1 MTTFKVKEVSK
12 YISNVLRRDSFL
24 SNISVEG
31 EVSNF
36 KKSGGHSYFSI
47 KDDEAMLKCVVF
59 KTIPIAQSLNL
70 TDGQK
75 VVVTGTVMTYEKGS
89 YYQILCKNVE
99 EVGRG
104 NLYEQFLALKEK
116 LSKEGLFNSE
126 LKKPIP
132 KFPKNIGVVT
142 AKNGAAIRD
151 ILNTLRRRYRIA
163 NIYFYPAKVQGI
175 GASDEI
181 ALGVKYLDSL
191 DFIDTIIV
199 GRGGGSFEDLN
210 AFNDENLL
218 RTIFNCKKPVISA
231 VGHEIDTM
239 LTDYVADKRAATPT
253 AGAELSSVSMDEI
266 KEFLNQAEKK
276 LNKNILEEISAEKVQ
291 LEHFKKE
298 LEYYNPANRITTLKE
313 NLENLKKS
321 LDEKIVSIFKY
332 NKQLLDFKRQSLEII
347 NPNSIL
353 DRGYSIIYND
363 KNEIVKDIKTVNVG
377 DSLKLKVSNGE
388 IISDV
393 KEIIDGN

>member
-24 SNISVEG
+24 SSISVEG

-126 LKKPIP
+126 FKKSIP
-132 KFPKNIGVVT
+132 RFPKNIGVVT

-181 ALGVKYLDSL
+181 AEGVKYLDSL

-210 AFNDENLL
+210 AFNDENLI
-218 RTIFNCKKPVISA
+218 RTIFNCKKPIISA

-276 LNKNILEEISAEKVQ
+276 LSKNILEEISAEKVQ
-291 LEHFKKE
+291 LEHYKKE
-298 LEYYNPANRITTLKE
+298 LEYYNPVNRITTLRE

-363 KNEIVKDIKTVNVG
+363 NNEIVKDIKNVNVG

>member
-47 KDDEAMLKCVVF
+47 KDDVAMLKCVVF

-210 AFNDENLL
+210 AFNDENLI

>member
-210 AFNDENLL
+210 AFNDENLI

-363 KNEIVKDIKTVNVG
+363 NNEIVKDINNVNVG
-377 DSLKLKVSNGE
+377 DSLKLNVSNGE

>member
-163 NIYFYPAKVQGI
+163 NIYFYPTKVQGI

-210 AFNDENLL
+210 AFNDENLI

>member
-210 AFNDENLL
+210 AFNDENLI

-298 LEYYNPANRITTLKE
+298 LEYYNPANRIITLKE

-377 DSLKLKVSNGE
+377 DSLKLKVSNGD

>member
-210 AFNDENLL
+210 AFNDENLI

-231 VGHEIDTM
+231 VDHEIDTM

>member
-1 MTTFKVKEVSK
+1 MSK

-151 ILNTLRRRYRIA
+151 ILHTLRRRYRIA
-163 NIYFYPAKVQGI
+163 HIYFYPAKVQGI

-181 ALGVKYLDSL
+181 ALGIKYLDSL

-210 AFNDENLL
+210 AFNDENLI

>member
-126 LKKPIP
+126 LKKPIS

-210 AFNDENLL
+210 AFNDENLI

-388 IISDV
+388 IISNV

>member
-210 AFNDENLL
+210 AFNDENLI

-298 LEYYNPANRITTLKE
+298 LEYYNPVNRITTLKE

>member
-12 YISNVLRRDSFL
+12 YISNVLKRDSFL

-210 AFNDENLL
+210 AFNDENLI

>member
-181 ALGVKYLDSL
+181 TLGVKYLDSL

-210 AFNDENLL
+210 AFNDENLI

-388 IISDV
+388 IISNV

>member
-47 KDDEAMLKCVVF
+47 KDDGAMLKCVVF

-210 AFNDENLL
+210 AFNDENLI

>member
-210 AFNDENLL
+210 AFNDENLI

-276 LNKNILEEISAEKVQ
+276 LSKNILEEISAEKVQ
-291 LEHFKKE
+291 LEHYKKE
-298 LEYYNPANRITTLKE
+298 LEYYNPVNRITTLRE

-363 KNEIVKDIKTVNVG
+363 NNEIVKDIKNVNVG

>member
-36 KKSGGHSYFSI
+36 KKSGGHNYFSI

-70 TDGQK
+70 IDGQK
-75 VVVTGTVMTYEKGS
+75 VIVTGTVMTYEKGS

-210 AFNDENLL
+210 AFNDENLI

-377 DSLKLKVSNGE
+377 DSLKLKVSNGK

>member
-210 AFNDENLL
+210 AFNDENLI

-388 IISDV
+388 IISDI

>member
-210 AFNDENLL
+210 AFNDENLI

-353 DRGYSIIYND
+353 DRGYSIVYND
-363 KNEIVKDIKTVNVG
+363 KNEIVKDIKNVNVG
-377 DSLKLKVSNGE
+377 DSLKLRVSNGE
-388 IISDV
+388 IISNV

>member
-210 AFNDENLL
+210 AFNDENLI

-377 DSLKLKVSNGE
+377 DSLKLKVSNGK

>member
-1 MTTFKVKEVSK
+1 MTAFKVKEVSK
-12 YISNVLRRDSFL
+12 YIANVLRRDSFL

-59 KTIPIAQSLNL
+59 KTVPIAQNLNL

-116 LSKEGLFNSE
+116 LSKEGLFNVE
-126 LKKPIP
+126 FKKAIP
-132 KFPKNIGVVT
+132 RFPKNIGVVT

-175 GASDEI
+175 GASEEI
-181 ALGVKYLDSL
+181 AEGVRYLDSL

-210 AFNDENLL
+210 AFNDENLV
-218 RTIFNCKKPVISA
+218 RTIFNCKKPIISA

-253 AGAELSSVSMDEI
+253 AGAELSSVSMDEL
-266 KEFLNQAEKK
+266 KEFLNHAEKK
-276 LNKNILEEISAEKVQ
+276 LNKNILEEISAEKIQ

-298 LEYYNPANRITTLKE
+298 LEYYNPVNRITTLKE
-313 NLENLKKS
+313 NLENLRKS
-321 LDEKIVSIFKY
+321 LNEKITSVFKY

-347 NPNSIL
+347 NPTSIL
-353 DRGYSIIYND
+353 DRGYSIIYNE

>member
-163 NIYFYPAKVQGI
+163 NIYFYPAKVQGV

-210 AFNDENLL
+210 VFNDENLI

-321 LDEKIVSIFKY
+321 LDEKMVSIFKY

>member
-210 AFNDENLL
+210 AFNDENLI

-332 NKQLLDFKRQSLEII
+332 NKQLLDFKRQTLEII

>member
-210 AFNDENLL
+210 AFNDENLI

-266 KEFLNQAEKK
+266 KEFLYQAEKK

>member
-210 AFNDENLL
+210 AFNDENLI

-347 NPNSIL
+347 NPDSIL

-388 IISDV
+388 IISNV

>member
-126 LKKPIP
+126 FKKTIP
-132 KFPKNIGVVT
+132 RFPKNIGVVT

-210 AFNDENLL
+210 AFNDENLI

>member
-142 AKNGAAIRD
+142 AKNGAAIRE

-210 AFNDENLL
+210 AFNDENLI

-388 IISDV
+388 IISNV

>member
-210 AFNDENLL
+210 AFNDENLI

-253 AGAELSSVSMDEI
+253 AGAELSSVSIDEI

-321 LDEKIVSIFKY
+321 LDEKIASIFKY

>member
-126 LKKPIP
+126 LKKPVP

-210 AFNDENLL
+210 AFNDENLI

>member
-151 ILNTLRRRYRIA
+151 ILNTFRRRYRIA
-163 NIYFYPAKVQGI
+163 NIYFYPAKVQGV

-210 AFNDENLL
+210 AFNDENLI

>member
-210 AFNDENLL
+210 AFNDENLI

-313 NLENLKKS
+313 NLENLQKS

-332 NKQLLDFKRQSLEII
+332 NKQILDFKRQTLEII

>member
-47 KDDEAMLKCVVF
+47 KDDESMLKCVVF

-181 ALGVKYLDSL
+181 ALGIKYLDSL

-210 AFNDENLL
+210 AFNDENLI

>member
-36 KKSGGHSYFSI
+36 KKSGGHSYFII

-210 AFNDENLL
+210 AFNDENLI

-253 AGAELSSVSMDEI
+253 AGAELSSVSIDEI

-321 LDEKIVSIFKY
+321 LDEKIASIFKY

>member
-12 YISNVLRRDSFL
+12 YISNILRRDSFL

-210 AFNDENLL
+210 AFNDENLI

-388 IISDV
+388 IISNV

>member
-175 GASDEI
+175 DASDEI

-210 AFNDENLL
+210 AFNDENLI

-298 LEYYNPANRITTLKE
+298 LEYYNPANRITILKE

>member
-116 LSKEGLFNSE
+116 LSKEGLFNVE

-210 AFNDENLL
+210 AFNDENLI

>member
-116 LSKEGLFNSE
+116 LSKEGLFNIE

-210 AFNDENLL
+210 AFNDENLI

>member
-210 AFNDENLL
+210 AFNDENLI

-363 KNEIVKDIKTVNVG
+363 KNKIVKDIKTVNVG

>member
-163 NIYFYPAKVQGI
+163 NIYFYPTKVQGI

-210 AFNDENLL
+210 AFNDENLI

-388 IISDV
+388 IISNV

>member
-210 AFNDENLL
+210 AFNDENLI
-218 RTIFNCKKPVISA
+218 RTIFNCRKPIISA